1 MDQHEVSEVMA
12 KQPKPIKW
20 VIPDSIRTD
29 HATHVVLQ
37 QQGTEFI
44 LLFFE
49 LQGPILIGTPEEQLA
64 AHNQLDFIEAKCVA
78 KLVMSMENVASA
90 GNSFIEIFS
99 RLQSMAREQK
109 GQENVS
115 TGSST

>member
-1 MDQHEVSEVMA
+1 MDQREVSEVMA
-12 KQPKPIKW
+12 KMPKPIKW

-29 HATHVVLQ
+29 HATHIVLQ
-37 QQGTEFI
+37 QQGSEFI

-64 AHNQLDFIEAKCVA
+64 AHNQLDFVEAKCVA
-78 KLVMSMENVASA
+78 KLVMSMENVALV
-90 GNSFIEIFS
+90 GNSFIEVFS
-99 RLQSMAREQK
+99 RLQTMALDQK
-109 GQENVS
+109 GQENAS